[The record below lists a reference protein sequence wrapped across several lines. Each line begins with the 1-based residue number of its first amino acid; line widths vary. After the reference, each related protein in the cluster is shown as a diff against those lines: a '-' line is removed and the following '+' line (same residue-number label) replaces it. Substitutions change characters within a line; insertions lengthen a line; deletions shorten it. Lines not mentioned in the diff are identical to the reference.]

1 MKKITYPTCY
11 IPRRYIIMNKR
22 LITHKIRIERSK
34 KMKKIILL
42 LITILILLPNG
53 IYAAPD
59 IAFTVEPIYSPYEY
73 PLINEGVFSPPD
85 IVEINGVKYIWASRR
100 NGAHPVK

>member
-1 MKKITYPTCY
+1 
-11 IPRRYIIMNKR
+11 
-22 LITHKIRIERSK
+22 
-34 KMKKIILL
+34 MKKIILL